1 MKSMFRTGLA
11 VCGLVVTLIV
21 SAGAQS
27 PSKAKIPF
35 DFIVGDKTLKA
46 GEYVI
51 KVAGSGSMPELL
63 AFHDANGKPQVVVN
77 GIRMEAV
84 ENNGRSRLLFT
95 KYGDRYFLSQIW
107 LVWHSGTESGTGVR
121 QGRLEREVAM
131 DTKHKAQ
138 RVSVALAK

>member
-21 SAGAQS
+21 AAGAQS

-35 DFIVGDKTLKA
+35 DFTVGDKTLKA

-84 ENNGRSRLLFT
+84 ENNGQSRLLFT
-95 KYGDRYFLSQIW
+95 KYGDRYFLAQIW
-107 LVWHSGTESGTGVR
+107 LSETESGAGVR
-121 QGRLEREVAM
+121 QGRLEREVAT